1 MKLDFDSCDD
11 EEVNNTS
18 LHTYSSGCDVDDG
31 GELSDENSNVG
42 VHHPHHPPAA
52 PPHSPRI
59 LHSVFSPRKVT
70 RASSASVMLRGECE
84 ASPQAMMVVSS
95 PPYKKIRALR
105 LFDSP
110 ATPKTLLQKCTAAT
124 DSSSSSSSSSSS
136 GRAQLRSRL
145 FLARQKTLVSTSNQ
159 STPSTPQQQHHQQQ
173 KAEEGKCTTKEV
185 ANINPFTPTGMLLSS
200 RKRTRSRKKTNLSG

>member
-18 LHTYSSGCDVDDG
+18 LNTYSSGCDVDDG

-42 VHHPHHPPAA
+42 IHPAAAASA
-52 PPHSPRI
+52 PPHSPRVF
-59 LHSVFSPRKVT
+59 HSVFSPRKVT
-70 RASSASVMLRGECE
+70 RASSSVSGMLRGECE
-84 ASPQAMMVVSS
+84 VSPQAMMVVNS

-110 ATPKTLLQKCTAAT
+110 ATPKTLLQKCTTAE
-124 DSSSSSSSSSSS
+124 SSSSSSG

-145 FLARQKTLVSTSNQ
+145 FLARQKTLLSTSNQ
-159 STPSTPQQQHHQQQ
+159 CTPSSTPQQQHHHQQQ
-173 KAEEGKCTTKEV
+173 KGEEGKCTTKEV

-200 RKRTRSRKKTNLSG
+200 RKRTRSRKKTTLSG

>member
-11 EEVNNTS
+11 EEVNTS

-42 VHHPHHPPAA
+42 VPPAA

-70 RASSASVMLRGECE
+70 RASSASMMIRGECE
-84 ASPQAMMVVSS
+84 VSPQAMVVSS

-110 ATPKTLLQKCTAAT
+110 ATPKTLLQKCTTT
-124 DSSSSSSSSSSS
+124 DSSSG

-159 STPSTPQQQHHQQQ
+159 AATPSTPQQQYHQQ
-173 KAEEGKCTTKEV
+173 KVDEGKCTTKEV

-200 RKRTRSRKKTNLSG
+200 RKRTRSRKTTNLSG